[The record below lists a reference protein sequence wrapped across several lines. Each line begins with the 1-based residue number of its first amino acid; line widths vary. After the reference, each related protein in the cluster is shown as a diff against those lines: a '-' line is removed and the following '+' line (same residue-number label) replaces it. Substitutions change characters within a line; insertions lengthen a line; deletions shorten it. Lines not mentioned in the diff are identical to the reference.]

1 MIPLKISLKNFL
13 SYGQT
18 TQYIDFEPYN
28 LICLSGKNGHGK
40 SALLDAI
47 TWALWGQARKVQGSS
62 RGDENLIRL
71 GQNHMMVCFEFMSN
85 TTIYRVRREL
95 TLTSNKIQ
103 TTLDFGILD
112 PEKNQIKGLTDKTI
126 RATQEK
132 IITALGLDY
141 ESFINSVFL
150 RQGSSNEFSK
160 KSPKERKEILSSM
173 LGITQFELIKKKA
186 IEKGKTATAQK
197 DTLLPIHERL
207 SHDIL
212 QKDALERA
220 LQQTTLQ
227 EKLAQEKQTRL
238 QQQLQRADTHLEHFK
253 QDALELQKVAIALE
267 KLHITWQ
274 KGVEE
279 LREARAEFKKILSKR
294 ITRNHTSSSDLAE
307 LEKKLDKIQQ
317 EEIQHLALQQ
327 EALKL
332 EHALSQLSSD
342 IQTAHTLKM
351 HTADMHR
358 QQSESRLHMQ
368 QKQLTAVNQKM
379 RVLQQTI
386 EKKTA
391 TLDRQN
397 IFQKYEK
404 YREYYQKFVTQK
416 NNLLLAIQQYD
427 QTVKKLSQKT
437 LPACPLCQQPLQE
450 DKKIL
455 VCSEQQRKSILAEHQ
470 LKRLQAVLP
479 VLKQTIVEL
488 HAQGEIL
495 KEAEHLE
502 KQLQELIQEEKK
514 LKDEYDQEKKN
525 VEKAHQ
531 EKELLLNEQ
540 TLLLS
545 TSIPYQDLLQKHH
558 LLIQQLSLQTSLSDG
573 KLELM
578 QKIKLRK
585 SDNEL
590 NPETIQALLP
600 HIKKRVHTIVAHLHS
615 IKNERHE
622 LSQKIA
628 LLKEKNSQIPVL
640 EEAIAQIRKELLI
653 CNQEINTLLRDTG
666 SYKEQR
672 ARLELQ
678 EKELNRVN
686 TTIAECTKSYEL
698 YQTIAH
704 ALGKDGIQ
712 ALLIEQAIPEIEQE
726 ANSLLE
732 KLTDNQAHLFIESVR
747 DLKSGKSKETLD
759 IHISDAI
766 GIRSYELFSGGEA
779 FRIDFALRI
788 ALSKLLARRA
798 GTSLQT
804 LIIDEGF
811 GSQDEEGLSHI
822 MDALYKIQDDFAKII
837 IVSHLPYM
845 KDQFP
850 VHFVVHKTG
859 QGSSIKVIEQG

>member
-1 MIPLKISLKNFL
+1 MIPLKLSLKNFL

-47 TWALWGQARKVQGSS
+47 TWALWGQARKTQGSA

-71 GQNHMMVCFEFMSN
+71 GQSHMMVCLEFMSN
-85 TTIYRVRREL
+85 STIYRVRREL

-103 TTLDFGILD
+103 TTLDLGIID

-173 LGITQFELIKKKA
+173 LGITQFELIKKRA
-186 IEKGKTATAQK
+186 IEKGKTAATQK

-212 QKDALERA
+212 QRESLERA

-227 EKLAQEKQTRL
+227 EKLAEEKQTQL
-238 QQQLQRADTHLEHFK
+238 QQQLQRADTNLEHFK
-253 QDALELQKVAIALE
+253 QDALELHNVAMALE
-267 KLHITWQ
+267 KLRITWQ

-279 LREARAEFKKILSKR
+279 LSEARAEFKKILTKR
-294 ITRNHTSSSDLAE
+294 ITRDHTSSSDLAE
-307 LEKKLDKIQQ
+307 LEKELDTIQH

-332 EHALSQLSSD
+332 EHALSQLASD

-358 QQSESRLHMQ
+358 QHSESRLHLQ
-368 QKQLTAVNQKM
+368 QKQLTVINEKIS
-379 RVLQQTI
+379 VLQQTI
-386 EKKTA
+386 EKKTV

-397 IFQKYEK
+397 IFKKYEK
-404 YREYYQKFVTQK
+404 HREYYQKFVTQK
-416 NNLLLAIQQYD
+416 NNLLLAVQQYD
-427 QTVKKLSQKT
+427 QTVKRLSQKIA
-437 LPACPLCQQPLQE
+437 PACPMCQQPLQE
-450 DKKIL
+450 NKKKLI
-455 VCSEQQRKSILAEHQ
+455 CSEQQQRSSLAEHQ
-470 LKRLQAVLP
+470 LKRFQTVLP
-479 VLKQTIVEL
+479 ALKQTIIEL

-502 KQLQELIQEEKK
+502 KQLQELIDEEKK
-514 LKDEYDQEKKN
+514 LNAEYTQEKN
-525 VEKAHQ
+525 SVEKAHQ
-531 EKELLLNEQ
+531 EKELLIKEQ

-545 TSIPYQDLLQKHH
+545 NNIPYQDLLQKHH
-558 LLIQQLSLQTSLSDG
+558 LLMQQLSLQKSLAER
-573 KLELM
+573 KLELI

-600 HIKKRVHTIVAHLHS
+600 HIKKRIHTLVAHLRS
-615 IKNERHE
+615 IKNERQE
-622 LSQKIA
+622 LNQKIA
-628 LLKEKNSQIPVL
+628 LLKEKNSQIPLL
-640 EEAIAQIRKELLI
+640 EESIAQIRRELNL

-666 SYKEQR
+666 SYKEQLT
-672 ARLELQ
+672 RLELQ
-678 EKELNRVN
+678 QKELNRVDV
-686 TTIAECTKSYEL
+686 TIQDCTKSHEL

-704 ALGKDGIQ
+704 VLGKDGIQ

-726 ANSLLE
+726 ANNLLE

-859 QGSSIKVIEQG
+859 QGSSIKIIEQG